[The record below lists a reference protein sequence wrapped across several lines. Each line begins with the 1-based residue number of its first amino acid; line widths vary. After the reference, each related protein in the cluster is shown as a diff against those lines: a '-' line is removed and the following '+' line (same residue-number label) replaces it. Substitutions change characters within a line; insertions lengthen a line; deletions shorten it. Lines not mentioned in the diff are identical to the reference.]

1 MGKMKDQLIPDEEG
15 LHEYLFEQW
24 EKTER
29 VTIPLERLYMLFELQ
44 ATSIQLMKRRASD
57 GDIWMQRI
65 EEILSS
71 LEQFEERWKI
81 LTEVGAQGFRKK
93 MEQFQQRHGEGD
105 ETADTTSKS
114 D

>member
-1 MGKMKDQLIPDEEG
+1 MGKMKDQLIPDEVG
-15 LHEYLFEQW
+15 MYEYLFEQW

-57 GDIWMQRI
+57 GDMWTQRI
-65 EEILSS
+65 EEILAS
-71 LEQFEERWKI
+71 LAEFEERWKI
-81 LTEVGAQGFRKK
+81 LTEVGMRGFEKK
-93 MEQFQQRHGEGD
+93 LQQFQQRHGDGD
-105 ETADTTSKS
+105 ETTDTTSKN